1 MNKREKLKCLVAGLI
16 VALGAVV
23 AFSAP
28 TNTATLTWDWMDANT
43 QGFVYSGSASGVYT
57 ASNAVATNFAT
68 VSIPQST
75 TRYFAVT
82 AVNEFGLQSDF
93 SRELMIQNIKP
104 AAPALMKYT
113 VTLK

>member
-1 MNKREKLKCLVAGLI
+1 MTRLPILI
-16 VALGAVV
+16 VLLAGAALA
-23 AFSAP
+23 AP

-43 QGFVYSGSASGVYT
+43 QGFVYSGAASGVYT
-57 ASNAVATNFAT
+57 ASNAVSTNFAT
-68 VSIPQST
+68 VSIPQSS

-82 AVNEFGLQSDF
+82 AVNEFGVQSDF
-93 SRELMIQNIKP
+93 SRELMVQNTKP

>member
-1 MNKREKLKCLVAGLI
+1 MTRLPILLVFMAGA
-16 VALGAVV
+16 ALAG
-23 AFSAP
+23 P
-28 TNTATLTWDWMDANT
+28 TNTATLTWDWMDNNT

-113 VTLK
+113 VVLK